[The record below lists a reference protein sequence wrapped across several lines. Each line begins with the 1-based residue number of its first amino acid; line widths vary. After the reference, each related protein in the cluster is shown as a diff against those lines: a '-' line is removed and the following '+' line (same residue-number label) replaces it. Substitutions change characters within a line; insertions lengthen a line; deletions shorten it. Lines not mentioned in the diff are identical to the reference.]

1 LTLTIIGLLVV
12 TPNSPGRAQA
22 PKPEAPKGKSAEW
35 KVKNAMSAAPASIAR
50 NATILDHPAGG
61 GSPSDTDPHA
71 KKPAAGQKWMK
82 EPPGEVSARRAAA

>member
-1 LTLTIIGLLVV
+1 
-12 TPNSPGRAQA
+12 
-22 PKPEAPKGKSAEW
+22 
-35 KVKNAMSAAPASIAR
+35 MSAAPASIAR